1 MSASKDFYTKDLEK
15 ESINIEFQG
24 SVSDSNTNS
33 LTTFEKNQLSF
44 KKSQK
49 KKNIFQFLWYGL
61 EGVET
66 KGITPVK
73 PEEQTDTSV
82 WNTFFMF
89 LSTTNGIAGLS
100 TGFLAI
106 YYGLSYSSIILIII
120 FFGFVSCIPVAVFAV
135 FNTGLRQ
142 LTLTRFYSGWFT
154 TCYCFCVMNWFS
166 SAGWCSIDSSA
177 AAEALAAIN
186 QTSGHNIPQWAALL
200 VLLVGSMT
208 IVFFGYNVIHAY
220 ERFAW
225 IATFIVYVAI
235 IVRLKVT
242 GFVKIGHDSPKR
254 SENIGNA
261 FGFISCIFGF
271 STAWC
276 TSAADF
282 TTYIPKSVPKWKTF
296 LAIFSGMYL
305 GLLITNILG
314 AAICYA
320 ILNGPQ
326 EWQDLYDANGFGAAV
341 YAVLAPNSYPE
352 GSGPKG
358 MEGFAKFLTI
368 ILAISSISMTT
379 GSCYSLTLN
388 SGQIHPSLMKIPRH
402 IWGLI
407 GSLVSF
413 GLSLAFAESKKFSST
428 FSNIMNMVGY
438 YVSLY
443 LGIFGCEL
451 YVFRRGRYDFF
462 DPNDYDN
469 YKKLPVGYASFVAMC
484 VGIIGVF
491 LGMNQSFWS
500 GYIARKISDVG
511 GEIGWILGFG
521 FSFFTYLVLR
531 PFEARYNRKHHPD
544 NYLT

>member
-1 MSASKDFYTKDLEK
+1 MTDIIGDSVYQKDLEK
-15 ESINIEFQG
+15 LDIECSEIHTINSSEQ
-24 SVSDSNTNS
+24 TS
-33 LTTFEKNQLSF
+33 LAAVEN
-44 KKSQK
+44 KKR
-49 KKNIFQFLWYGL
+49 NIFEILWYGI
-61 EGVET
+61 EGVES
-66 KGITPVK
+66 KGITPILK
-73 PEEQTDTSV
+73 EEQTDVSF
-82 WNTFFMF
+82 WNTFFMW

-106 YYGLSYSSIILIII
+106 YYGLSFSSIILIIV
-120 FFGFVSCIPVAVFAV
+120 FFGFISCIPVCFFAV

-186 QTSGHNIPQWAALL
+186 QVSGHNIPQWAALL
-200 VLLVGSMT
+200 VLLIGSMT

-225 IATFIVYVAI
+225 IATFIVYFAI
-235 IVRLKVT
+235 IARLKIT
-242 GFVKIGHDSPKR
+242 GFVKMGHDSPKR
-254 SENIGNA
+254 SENIGNT

-271 STAWC
+271 STAWA

-296 LAIFSGMYL
+296 LAVFLGMYL
-305 GLLITNILG
+305 GLLITNLLG

-320 ILNGPQ
+320 IINGPE
-326 EWQDLYDANGFGAAV
+326 EWQELYENNGFGAAV
-341 YAVLAPNSYPE
+341 YAVLSPSSYAG
-352 GSGPKG
+352 GSQNAA
-358 MEGFAKFLTI
+358 MDGFAKFLTV
-368 ILAISSISMTT
+368 ILALSSISMTT
-379 GSCYSLTLN
+379 GSCYSLSLN
-388 SGQIHPSLMKIPRH
+388 SAQIHPSLMKIPRH
-402 IWGLI
+402 IWALI

-413 GLSLAFAESKKFSST
+413 ALSLAFAESHKFSST

-451 YVFRRGRYDFF
+451 YVFRKGKTDFF
-462 DPNDYDN
+462 DVNDYDN
-469 YKKLPVGYASFVAMC
+469 FEKLPVGYASFGAMII
-484 VGIIGVF
+484 GIVGVF
-491 LGMNQSFWS
+491 LGMNQSFWN
-500 GYIARKISDVG
+500 GYVSRKISDVG
-511 GEIGWILGFG
+511 GEIGWVFGLG
-521 FSFFTYLVLR
+521 FSFISYAILR
-531 PFEARYNRKHHPD
+531 PFEAKYNRKHRPD